1 MLHNISTR
9 IATRFFDENDKYPSQ
24 VYVYGIELL
33 ISGIISTLLILGVG
47 VVTRTFLESVLFL
60 AFFSGIRV
68 YTGGYHAMTYLRC
81 NLLSVGAYVLVA
93 AFMFFLGDFAS
104 NVYVLGAGYL
114 LTMLT
119 VLLLAPVGNVNK
131 ELTPEDRVRYKR
143 ISLVIITLSYGLC
156 LGGYFLLGIEQLL
169 IILPTC
175 LTIDIAMVVPV
186 VTNKLIRRN
195 QDEVS

>member
-1 MLHNISTR
+1 
-9 IATRFFDENDKYPSQ
+9 
-24 VYVYGIELL
+24 
-33 ISGIISTLLILGVG
+33 
-47 VVTRTFLESVLFL
+47 
-60 AFFSGIRV
+60 
-68 YTGGYHAMTYLRC
+68 MTYLRC

>member
-24 VYVYGIELL
+24 VYVYGIKLL

-104 NVYVLGAGYL
+104 DVYVLGAGYL

-119 VLLLAPVGNVNK
+119 ALLLAPVGNVNK